1 MLLGPRLPKSF
12 LRSLEQST
20 GATLI
25 NALSAAPAA
34 DSAPLVRT
42 LPLRPLQIIEF
53 VLVAGVGFSL
63 PCGSVGLWVC
73 GGQLWPD
80 VCRPEH
86 QLIAAHLGRLP
97 PGVIFSD
104 CGVGRATGSA
114 RHAMFFLARLRDD
127 GYIDAVAGTDRLYR
141 NVRVPESVYDRL
153 RPILRLP
160 SAIPTPVDVTRL
172 KRPLRPPA
180 SRNRKMTG
188 KLVATA
194 KGHGKR
200 RRKGLAAKL
209 RIR

>member
-1 MLLGPRLPKSF
+1 MPKSF

-25 NALSAAPAA
+25 NALLAAPAA
-34 DSAPLVRT
+34 ESPPACA
-42 LPLRPLQIIEF
+42 PLRPLQIIEF
-53 VLVAGVGFSL
+53 VLVAGAGFSL
-63 PCGSVGLWVC
+63 RLRVCGPVGLR
-73 GGQLWPD
+73 GQLWPD

-97 PGVIFSD
+97 PGAIFSD

-180 SRNRKMTG
+180 SRKRKMTG

>member
-1 MLLGPRLPKSF
+1 MPFWRLP
-12 LRSLEQST
+12 RP
-20 GATLI
+20 
-25 NALSAAPAA
+25 NPPPAAPATHRICA
-34 DSAPLVRT
+34 RGGCGGFRC
-42 LPLRPLQIIEF
+42 LR
-53 VLVAGVGFSL
+53 
-63 PCGSVGLWVC
+63 VC
-73 GGQLWPD
+73 GVQLRPD

-97 PGVIFSD
+97 PGAIFSD

-127 GYIDAVAGTDRLYR
+127 GYIDAIPGTDRLYR
-141 NVRVPESVYDRL
+141 NVRVPESAYDRL

-160 SAIPTPVDVTRL
+160 SAIPTPVDVTRM

-180 SRNRKMTG
+180 SRKRKMTG